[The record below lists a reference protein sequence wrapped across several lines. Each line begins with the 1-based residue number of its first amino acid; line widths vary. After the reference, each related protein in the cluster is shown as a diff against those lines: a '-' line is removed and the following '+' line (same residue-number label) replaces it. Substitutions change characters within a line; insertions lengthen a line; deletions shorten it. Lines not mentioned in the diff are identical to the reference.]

1 MSLAT
6 VAVRPSRLG
15 RVSRL
20 VRADLL
26 AAVGAVLLVL
36 VVLASL
42 AAPWLAPFPQDGT
55 TATHATQSLLPPG
68 GGHLMGTDQVGRDV
82 LSRLLYGGRTSL
94 FIAAVVLLLAAAVGV
109 ALGVIAG
116 YAGGVVRD
124 VIMRVTDVFLAFPA
138 LLLSLALAVVLQ
150 PSVRTA
156 ILAIAATWWPWYTR
170 LTASIASSI
179 RSRGYVDA
187 ARCLGVSPA
196 RVMLRHVLPNSLTP
210 VLVQLS
216 LDAGGVILTAA
227 ALSYLGLGAQEPT
240 SEWGLMVEQG
250 QALFTTNWWV
260 VTFPGLAILVT
271 AFAFNV
277 LGEGLRAALD
287 PRRNAR

>member
-36 VVLASL
+36 IVLASL

-250 QALFTTNWWV
+250 QALFTTDWWV